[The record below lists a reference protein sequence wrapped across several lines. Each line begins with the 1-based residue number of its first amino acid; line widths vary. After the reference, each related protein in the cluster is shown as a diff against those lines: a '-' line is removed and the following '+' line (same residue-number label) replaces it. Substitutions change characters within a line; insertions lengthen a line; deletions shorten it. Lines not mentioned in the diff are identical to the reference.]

1 MEIEIRHDEERKRFV
16 ATVNGAEARLEYR
29 SAGDRRL
36 DYRST
41 YVPEE
46 HRHRGIGEALVTGAL
61 DWARE
66 QGYRVVPS
74 CPFVRRVID
83 DRPEYQDLLAG
94 EERPEAG

>member
-16 ATVNGAEARLEYR
+16 APVDGAEARLEYR
-29 SAGDRRL
+29 AAGDRTL

-41 YVPEE
+41 YVPEA
-46 HRHRGIGEALVTGAL
+46 HRHQGIGEALVTRAL

-66 QGYRVVPS
+66 RGYRIVPS
-74 CPFVRRVID
+74 CPFVRGVIE
-83 DRPEYQDLLAG
+83 DRPEYQDLVAG